1 MKNIIETA
9 LEAGHF
15 STLLKALKAANL
27 KDTLRGAGPFT
38 VFAPNDAAFK
48 KLPQKDL
55 EALLKD
61 VVKLKSILTY
71 HVVDGSI
78 AAKDIKAGEL
88 KTLESRSL
96 AAAIVGNSVTVNGA
110 KVVKADIATSNGVIH
125 EIDTVVM
132 PKGVELPK
140 AA

>member
-15 STLLKALKAANL
+15 STLLTALKAANL

-96 AAAIVGNSVTVNGA
+96 AVAIDGNSVTVNGA